1 MLIGKPQQQETMG
14 DLEVLELYL
23 KRMAQPV
30 RAPTTQAF
38 VQKKK

>member
-14 DLEVLELYL
+14 DIQVLESYL

-30 RAPTTQAF
+30 RAPATGAF
-38 VQKKK
+38 VQRKK